1 VAATGLLGINPYQ
14 KGIVLDISSK
24 PTQIAISEIQKE
36 KAKSQAL
43 DKYFMEYDKNITGA
57 GMRQDDISDMM
68 AMKNAAKRYFFENK
82 ESVKN
87 TALDNGKSYTNL
99 MSMYDRINRHIAASK
114 ENVGTTKAVGTLI
127 ARANNS
133 GDIIEPETFEDFK
146 RSQLPITNPNYKSFD
161 ISQFRTYKP
170 YDAIEYQGKLNTGIK
185 KIEGLPQKQKIEG
198 FPQYEYWETIKT
210 PNLEDVKS
218 VAYGQMGKRGYNI
231 KIQDISNDPL
241 ELKRLGD
248 VYKKETN
255 QSLPDIKSIR
265 EKISVTK
272 DPVILN
278 QLREQEDNALKEI
291 SVANT
296 LSLVPSESKKGA
308 VHENEEYRRRRMAA
322 YRELTKDNAPNAF
335 DFLNKGAQ
343 LLKTKNP
350 ELINQYFSKWGMQGQ
365 RASDGSM
372 IGYKGMNVDPVSNK
386 VTVNF
391 TVPITRKGLTFGQEV
406 TDVID
411 LDKELLPQLS
421 AFHQQFLGSNAKLEN
436 IGLGAAPSD
445 GSDKPSGQAITK
457 QAFLKMSLPERQKFL
472 NSGGTYK

>member
-1 VAATGLLGINPYQ
+1 MAATGLLGINPYQ
-14 KGIVLDISSK
+14 KGIALDISSK
-24 PTQIAISEIQKE
+24 PAQLALSEMQKE
-36 KAKSQAL
+36 KAKSEAL

-82 ESVKN
+82 EAIKN

-99 MSMYDRINRHIAASK
+99 MSMYDTINRHIAASK

-133 GDIIEPETFEDFK
+133 GDIIEPATFEAFK
-146 RSQLPITNPNYKSFD
+146 LSQLPVSNPNYKPFD

-170 YDAIEYQGKLNTGIK
+170 YDALEYQTKLNTGIK
-185 KIEGLPQKQKIEG
+185 KIEGLPQRKTVEG
-198 FPQYEYWETIKT
+198 FPQYEYWETMKT

-231 KIQDISNDPL
+231 KIQDISNDPI

-248 VYKKETN
+248 IYKKQTN

-265 EKISVTK
+265 EKISITK
-272 DPVILN
+272 DPV
-278 QLREQEDNALKEI
+278 QLGKLKEQEDNALNEI
-291 SVANT
+291 SLAHT
-296 LSLVPSESKKGA
+296 LSLVPSESKKSS
-308 VHENEEYRRRRMAA
+308 VHENEEYKRKRQAA
-322 YRELTKDNAPNAF
+322 YRLITKENEPNAF

-350 ELINQYFSKWGMQGQ
+350 ELINQYFSKWGMQGET
-365 RASDGSM
+365 ASDGSK
-372 IGYKGMNVDPVSNK
+372 IGYKGMTVDPSSNK

-391 TVPITRKGLTFGQEV
+391 TVPITRKGFKIGQEV

-421 AFHQQFLGSNAKLEN
+421 AFHQQFLGSNAKLESK
-436 IGLGAAPSD
+436 GLGAATTGGVS
-445 GSDKPSGQAITK
+445 KNNIKTK
-457 QAFLKMSLPERQKFL
+457 VDLTKFDL
-472 NSGGTYK
+472 NKNKK